1 MISKELKH
9 TMALLIMYILGPSL
23 TTVLYHHT
31 LSLTWNIVIP
41 QIGHELA

>member
-9 TMALLIMYILGPSL
+9 TMALLIKYILGPSL

-31 LSLTWNIVIP
+31 ISLTWNIVIP
-41 QIGHELA
+41 EIDHESA